1 MAYSMYP
8 TIIAIIHSLHQHNV
22 SFRDTGS
29 TSNDVLFGWIKC
41 LYRSF
46 HILAEEVSP
55 IVHNTLKIIGKAKL
69 GHLSVALFGKII
81 LMPF

>member
-1 MAYSMYP
+1 MYP

-22 SFRDTGS
+22 SFRDTGG

-41 LYRSF
+41 LYRSQ
-46 HILAEEVSP
+46 HVPILAEGVGI
-55 IVHNTLKIIGKAKL
+55 IVHNTVEIIGKAKL
-69 GHLSVALFGKII
+69 GHLTAALFRKII